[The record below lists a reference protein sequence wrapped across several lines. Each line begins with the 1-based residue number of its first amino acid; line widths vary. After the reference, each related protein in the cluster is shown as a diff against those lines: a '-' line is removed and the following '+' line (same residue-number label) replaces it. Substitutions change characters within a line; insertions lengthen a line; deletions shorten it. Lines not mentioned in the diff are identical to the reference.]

1 MSWHNEHREQ
11 TLSVVLSPSFA
22 EHPFRSHGRAGS
34 VEPQPLLFGGSPS
47 DRGSTTVRGTG
58 FGPRRAKVVASRR
71 GHHQVSDRAS
81 RTVPWG
87 ARQEGDSGW
96 RATPGAGMGRSA
108 WGRACWC
115 WAAWAAP
122 CSRASSPSGSP
133 NQQTDLESYRGHQ
146 RDTSARV
153 RARDAIAYAQ
163 RAAGAVRC
171 AAADWGY
178 AAWR

>member
-71 GHHQVSDRAS
+71 GHHQVSDRAGP
-81 RTVPWG
+81 R
-87 ARQEGDSGW
+87 
-96 RATPGAGMGRSA
+96 
-108 WGRACWC
+108 
-115 WAAWAAP
+115 
-122 CSRASSPSGSP
+122 SRAGGTTKPAP
-133 NQQTDLESYRGHQ
+133 P
-146 RDTSARV
+146 
-153 RARDAIAYAQ
+153 RARDP
-163 RAAGAVRC
+163 G
-171 AAADWGY
+171 
-178 AAWR
+178 